1 MKTQVIGV
9 IGGIGCGKSALCD
22 YFAILGYP
30 VIDTDQVA
38 KDLVKPQQPGLVALI
53 KVLGHD
59 YLTENGELNRVKLR
73 EVFFSQPQIKQQV
86 EAILHPLV
94 RQAVRQQIDTLRG
107 TTPLI
112 FIAIPVI
119 HQVKQ
124 PEYQLDRILLVE
136 CDQAKQLQ
144 RVRQR
149 DGRSEQQIQAIIEQQ
164 ASRAQ
169 RQALADDVIEN
180 NGDLNQLQQQADA
193 WLVAFLEENKSHEY
207 IV

>member
-1 MKTQVIGV
+1 MNSQIIGV

-22 YFAILGYP
+22 YFAGLGYP

-38 KDLVKPQQPGLVALI
+38 KDLVKPQQPGLQMLI
-53 KVLGHD
+53 EVLGRD
-59 YLTENGELNRVKLR
+59 YLTKQGELNRVKLR

-94 RQAVRQQIDTLRG
+94 RQTVRQQIDALRG

-119 HQVKQ
+119 HQVKH
-124 PEYQLDRILLVE
+124 PEYQLDRVLLVE
-136 CDQAKQLQ
+136 CDQARQVE

-149 DGRSEQQIQAIIEQQ
+149 DGRTDAQIKAIIEQQ
-164 ASRAQ
+164 ASPQQ
-169 RQALADDVIEN
+169 RHALADDVIEN
-180 NGDLNQLQQQADA
+180 NGDLSQLQQQADA
-193 WLVAFLEENKSHEY
+193 WLFKLLEENKSHEY

>member
-1 MKTQVIGV
+1 MNSQIIGV

-22 YFAILGYP
+22 YFAGLGYP

-38 KDLVKPQQPGLVALI
+38 KDLVKPQQPGLQMLI
-53 KVLGHD
+53 EVLGRD
-59 YLTENGELNRVKLR
+59 YLTEQGELNRVKLR

-94 RQAVRQQIDTLRG
+94 RQAVRQQIDALRG

-124 PEYQLDRILLVE
+124 PEYQLDRVLLVE
-136 CDQAKQLQ
+136 CDQARQIE

-149 DGRSEQQIQAIIEQQ
+149 DGRTDAQIQAIIEQQ
-164 ASRAQ
+164 ASPQQ
-169 RQALADDVIEN
+169 RHALADEVIEN
-180 NGDLNQLQQQADA
+180 NGDLSQLQQQADA
-193 WLVAFLEENKSHEY
+193 WLFKLLEENKSHE
-207 IV
+207 

>member
-1 MKTQVIGV
+1 MNSQIIGV

-22 YFAILGYP
+22 YFARLGYP

-53 KVLGHD
+53 NVLGDD
-59 YLTENGELNRVKLR
+59 YLTEQGELNRTKLR

-94 RQAVRQQIDTLRG
+94 RQTVRQQIDALRG

-124 PEYQLDRILLVE
+124 PEYQLDRVLLVE
-136 CDQAKQLQ
+136 CDQARQVE

-149 DGRSEQQIQAIIEQQ
+149 DGRTDAQIQAIIEQQ
-164 ASRAQ
+164 ASPQQ
-169 RQALADDVIEN
+169 RHALADDVIEN
-180 NGDLNQLQQQADA
+180 NGDLSQLQQQADV
-193 WLVAFLEENKSHEY
+193 WLLKLLGGKINK
-207 IV
+207 